1 MDRKTSIHRKRAR
14 RRLRASIFLRKNGLY
29 IALGLCLAIMGG
41 VTAAIF
47 GAGGSKKTPAEN
59 SFDERLS
66 EAQTG
71 MDKPDATKP
80 PFGIKIPFTVDGTP
94 KPTAAPSVVPDMTP
108 APSKEPDP
116 VPAANWTPP
125 VDGRLIR
132 VYAMDCL
139 IYSKTLGQWMTH
151 SGVDIAAPK
160 GTEVRAVDAGTVK
173 KVYDDD
179 MLGTTVAIEHA
190 NGAVTVYAGLKKEP
204 PVKEGDSVEARGL
217 IGYIGD
223 TAISE
228 CAEESHLHFEIW
240 IAGKPV
246 DPETCIVF
254 KKNG

>member
-1 MDRKTSIHRKRAR
+1 MDRKTETNRRRAR

-29 IALGLCLAIMGG
+29 IALGLCLAIIGG
-41 VTAAIF
+41 ATAAIF
-47 GAGGSKKTPAEN
+47 GVNGAKKAPAER
-59 SFDERLS
+59 SYDERLS
-66 EAQTG
+66 DASGT
-71 MDKPDATKP
+71 DKPESTRP
-80 PFGIKIPFTVDGTP
+80 PSGIKLPFTLDGTP
-94 KPTAAPSVVPDMTP
+94 KPTAAPTVVPDMTP
-108 APSKEPDP
+108 APSKEPEA
-116 VPAANWTPP
+116 VPNANWTPP

-160 GTEVRAVDAGTVK
+160 GSEVRAVDAGKVA

-179 MLGTTVAIEHA
+179 MLGTTVAIEHS
-190 NGAVTVYAGLKKEP
+190 NGVTTVYAGLKKEP
-204 PVKEGDSVEARGL
+204 PVKEGDTVNARDL

-228 CAEESHLHFEIW
+228 CAEESHLHFEIR

-246 DPETCIVF
+246 DPESFIVF
-254 KKNG
+254 KKKG